1 MDGGLAKRAD
11 PNPRRKSKSV
21 SEDRFEEMNII
32 TQGKWDVRFLKLAY
46 EVASW
51 SKDPSTKVGC
61 VLVKGKKVVSL
72 GYNGLPMG
80 VEDSIERLVDRD
92 LKYEMTVHAE
102 VNAVTTAALHGV
114 STNGAT
120 AYVTFHPC
128 SRCAAVLINA
138 GISTVVI
145 SAHDINCDRWLD
157 SFRLAAQLLNE
168 AGIGHEIVDPEI

>member
-1 MDGGLAKRAD
+1 
-11 PNPRRKSKSV
+11 
-21 SEDRFEEMNII
+21 MNIL
-32 TQGKWDVRFLKLAY
+32 TQSKWDVRFLKLAH

-80 VEDSIERLVDRD
+80 VEDTFERLNNRE

-102 VNAVTTAALHGV
+102 INAVTTAALHGV
-114 STNGAT
+114 STSGAT

-138 GISTVVI
+138 GV
-145 SAHDINCDRWLD
+145 
-157 SFRLAAQLLNE
+157 
-168 AGIGHEIVDPEI
+168 

>member
-1 MDGGLAKRAD
+1 MKA
-11 PNPRRKSKSV
+11 
-21 SEDRFEEMNII
+21 IQ
-32 TQGKWDVRFLKLAY
+32 QGKWDVRFMRLAH

-61 VLVKGKKVVSL
+61 LLVKDKKVVSL
-72 GYNGLPMG
+72 GYNGLPAG
-80 VEDSIERLVDRD
+80 VEDSLERLQNRD

-114 STNGAT
+114 STDGCT

-138 GISTVVI
+138 GIATVVV

-157 SFRLAAQLLNE
+157 SFRLASSLLNE
-168 AGIGHEIVDPEI
+168 AGIGHEIVDPEL